1 MPLCCLRLCKICRL
15 SREEKL
21 FEQGRRL
28 LRHEMDIVEVIK
40 KIRRLEMFLKAEFS
54 RKDLEKSDF
63 IVLDDIGSNAGN
75 LVI

>member
-1 MPLCCLRLCKICRL
+1 
-15 SREEKL
+15 
-21 FEQGRRL
+21 
-28 LRHEMDIVEVIK
+28 MDIVEVIK